1 MELRTLCA
9 INAGTGGLDM
19 NNRLSRAWREY
30 RGFALFIALMIVFRS
45 ALADWNVVP
54 TGSMKPTIIE
64 GDRILVNK
72 LAYDFRVPLTHVSI
86 HRFAD
91 PKRGDVVV
99 FDSKAADTR
108 LVKRVIGLPGD
119 TVAMRDNHL
128 VINGI
133 EARYV
138 GVEHAADAIFAT
150 ESYAEMSH
158 RVELSN
164 TGGSRLSTFGP
175 VTVPKDH
182 YLVLGDNRDNSAD
195 SRVYGFIP
203 RDEIVG
209 NAKTVVLSLD
219 YDQYYAPR
227 MDRFLHPL

>member
-1 MELRTLCA
+1 MKSTFVK
-9 INAGTGGLDM
+9 T
-19 NNRLSRAWREY
+19 WREY
-30 RGFALFIALMIVFRS
+30 RGFVLFVVLMIMFRS
-45 ALADWNVVP
+45 ALADWNTVP

-72 LAYDFRVPLTHVSI
+72 LAYDFKVPLTHISI
-86 HRFAD
+86 YKFAD
-91 PKRGDVVV
+91 PRRSDIVI

-119 TVAMRDNHL
+119 TVEMRDNRL
-128 VINGI
+128 IINGI
-133 EARYV
+133 EAGYSS
-138 GVEHAADAIFAT
+138 VERVSDAAFAI
-150 ESYAEMSH
+150 ESYPGMSH
-158 RVELSN
+158 RIEL
-164 TGGSRLSTFGP
+164 TPMGGSRLATFGP
-175 VTVPKDH
+175 VKVPQGR

-209 NAKTVVLSLD
+209 SAKTVVLSLD
-219 YDQYYAPR
+219 YDHYYMPR